1 MKSLPPLQVILPS
14 KSPTLPEELTPSIC
28 PTLLEILGIKLI
40 MRDHDDLNIPIDH
53 QPLTIDHRHG
63 SEITTTHRPLCYPR
77 VHRPFLLRQN
87 ISGSVELETFAQAKK
102 APKWQEAMHFEIQAL
117 EENNT
122 WSLTP
127 LPASKKPIGCKW
139 LYKIKYKSDGR
150 IECYKAHL
158 VAKGYAQI
166 EGVHYNE
173 IFPPVA
179 KLVIV
184 CCLLAIAAT
193 KGWYLYQMDVQN
205 AFLHGDLDEE
215 AYMLPPLG
223 YS

>member
-77 VHRPFLLRQN
+77 VHP
-87 ISGSVELETFAQAKK
+87 KK